1 MAQVVAKFPPR
12 SVDNHSFG
20 IPDFEPLLNS
30 HQAAKLL
37 DIHHKTLQKLARRG
51 EIHGSHVGKS
61 YFRFP
66 IIGSFSYSCCV
77 ASEQE
82 PPTQSMLAI
91 LGALVI
97 VTVMAAILSQRV
109 SPMVALILFP
119 VVASLAAGFGLR
131 TGKFMIAG
139 IEGISGVICM
149 FVFAIFFFG
158 IMTDAGMLNPFIAW
172 LLSVIGRKPS
182 RIVPGTALLAL
193 LVHLDGSG
201 AVTFLVTIPAVIAL
215 YEEIGI
221 DRRILAC
228 VVSMAAGVNFLPW
241 TGPTLRASAAL
252 HLPVSMI
259 FVPMI
264 GVQAVGLA
272 FVFAAS
278 TALGI
283 HEERRLRNV
292 SGSAVSAPI
301 ESLPARSN
309 EIPRF
314 FLVNLA
320 ITLVVLAAM
329 ISGKMDPAIAFM
341 LGTVIA
347 LVLNFPSLK
356 SQQERITAHAQAAV
370 LMASIL
376 FAAGAFTGIM
386 KGAGMVNAMAAM
398 AVQHLPQH
406 GLRFIPLFLGII
418 SMPLSLFFDP
428 DSFYFGVL
436 PVLASATSSV
446 GIQPVTMA
454 QAALLG
460 LHTTGFPVS
469 PLTPATYLVVGLSE
483 ISLAQH
489 QRFTIPFL
497 FAASLLMMVA
507 AVVMRIIPL

>member
-1 MAQVVAKFPPR
+1 
-12 SVDNHSFG
+12 
-20 IPDFEPLLNS
+20 
-30 HQAAKLL
+30 
-37 DIHHKTLQKLARRG
+37 
-51 EIHGSHVGKS
+51 
-61 YFRFP
+61 
-66 IIGSFSYSCCV
+66 
-77 ASEQE
+77 
-82 PPTQSMLAI
+82 
-91 LGALVI
+91 
-97 VTVMAAILSQRV
+97 MAAILSRRV
-109 SPMVALILFP
+109 SPMVALIIFP
-119 VVASLAAGFGLR
+119 VLASLAAGFGLR
-131 TGKFMIAG
+131 TGKFMLAG

-158 IMTDAGMLNPFIAW
+158 IMTDAGMLKPFIAW

-201 AVTFLVTIPAVIAL
+201 AVTFLVTIPAVLAL
-215 YEEIGI
+215 YDEIGI

-252 HLPVSMI
+252 HISVSTI
-259 FVPMI
+259 FAPMI
-264 GVQAVGLA
+264 GVQAVGLI
-272 FVFAAS
+272 FVFVAS
-278 TALGI
+278 TLLGI
-283 HEERRLRNV
+283 REERRLREV
-292 SGSAVSAPI
+292 PTSAAVAPVESIPAASGAA
-301 ESLPARSN
+301 
-309 EIPRF
+309 PRF
-314 FLVNLA
+314 FLVNIA
-320 ITLVVLAAM
+320 ITLVVLAVM
-329 ISGKMDPAIAFM
+329 ISGKLDPAIAFM

-347 LVLNFPSLK
+347 LMLNFPTLK
-356 SQQERITAHAQAAV
+356 AQQERIAAHASAAV

-398 AVQHLPQH
+398 TVQHLPQH
-406 GLRFIPLFLGII
+406 GLRFIPLVLGIF

-436 PVLASATSSV
+436 PVLASATASA

-497 FAASLLMMVA
+497 FAASLLMTIA
-507 AVVMRIIPL
+507 AVVLRIIPL